1 MSKRSILFVMTII
14 SGSVAFMEIR
24 TDLLFGLF
32 LGIVPLIFL
41 FGIMDSIVEEKLA
54 TAHLMV
60 GAFIFSIFA
69 FFRILEFAS
78 SCLGI
83 ILGEAPREIT
93 ISDTLLI
100 IAGVLSFLIFL
111 KEVKEFKIT

>member
-1 MSKRSILFVMTII
+1 MSKRLVLFIMTIV

-78 SCLGI
+78 SYLGMV
-83 ILGEAPREIT
+83 LGEAPREIT
-93 ISDTLLI
+93 IFDILLI
-100 IAGVLSFLIFL
+100 VAGVLSFLIFL

>member
-1 MSKRSILFVMTII
+1 MSKKLALFIMTIV

-24 TDLLFGLF
+24 ADFLFGTF
-32 LGIVPLIFL
+32 LGIVSLIFL

-69 FFRILEFAS
+69 IFRILELAS
-78 SCLGI
+78 SYLGI
-83 ILGEAPREIT
+83 VLGEAPDKIT
-93 ISDTLLI
+93 IADILLMVM
-100 IAGVLSFLIFL
+100 GVLSFLIFL
-111 KEVKEFKIT
+111 REAKEFKIT